1 MRSKTQTT
9 SIHSIFVLF
18 FATMKIVS
26 RPAKLVLLLLLL
38 LTNVSRSASAF
49 AWVQPIRPLA
59 RISRQRAH
67 TELGSLNWMAVLRG
81 GAETISDDALSAEAF
96 GWLSNLGAP
105 AALVAGAVLATLSST
120 REDLSPRRGDKSWIR
135 VAKKGCRAL
144 LLSSFAM
151 EVFCIFVTT
160 VTGTMLLSHGDMPAG
175 LHAGVHYHSAMGL
188 LKHNW
193 EFEYLAARVT
203 FLQGLLNWLL
213 AISLEMYIPK
223 ENEGVAARKMNLFIS
238 SSLLSMIILMIK
250 FYNDHMTFY
259 KNYFDMLWRFLSV
272 TFHRYFWQFPPRPLS
287 IFATPWIITS
297 FILGWRAFQ
306 SPPDLD
312 D

>member
-1 MRSKTQTT
+1 
-9 SIHSIFVLF
+9 
-18 FATMKIVS
+18 
-26 RPAKLVLLLLLL
+26 LLLLFL
-38 LTNVSRSASAF
+38 LTNFSNASAF
-49 AWVQPIRPLA
+49 VRVPPIRPLA

-67 TELGSLNWMAVLRG
+67 TELGSINWLAVLRG

-120 REDLSPRRGDKSWIR
+120 REDLSPRKEDKSWIR

-160 VTGTMLLSHGDMPAG
+160 VTGTMLLSHRDMPAG
-175 LHAGVHYHSAMGL
+175 LHAGIHYHSAMGL

-213 AISLEMYIPK
+213 AIALEMYIPK
-223 ENEGVAARKMNLFIS
+223 VNEGVAARKMNLFIS
-238 SSLLSMIILMIK
+238 SSLVSMIILMVK

-259 KNYFDMLWRFLSV
+259 NNYFQMLWRFLSV
-272 TFHRYFWQFPPRPLS
+272 TFNRYFWQFPPRPLS
-287 IFATPWIITS
+287 ILAVPWIITS
-297 FILGWRAFQ
+297 FVLGWKAFR

-312 D
+312 E